1 MMSGSDEAVVCA
13 TRGEPLREVVIRAGS
28 PPVLNLREVWQY
40 RELFWTLASRTVLS
54 RYKQSFGGVFWAFA
68 RPIMTATILT
78 IIFKRLA
85 SLDSGDVP
93 YSLMVMAGVI
103 PWTLFS
109 IGLVNAA
116 NSMVSNTRLI
126 TKTYFPRIIIPTSGV
141 VVALIEF
148 FFGSIVLAVMLAWW
162 RVVPTPAVVALP
174 LFILLA
180 MITAAGIG
188 FWFSAINVLYRD
200 VRQVV
205 GYITG
210 FGMLLSPV
218 GFRSIAVSSDWH
230 WQLVYAINPMVT
242 VINGFRWA
250 LFGTGHVGPNHTA
263 LDPAQAAVSVVSALT
278 LFVSGYLFFRWI
290 EPRFADVI

>member
-1 MMSGSDEAVVCA
+1 MRYSGAFVMAANVTQSDGGV
-13 TRGEPLREVVIRAGS
+13 EVVIRAGS
-28 PPVLNLREVWQY
+28 PPVFDVRELWRF
-40 RELFWTLASRTVLS
+40 RELFWTLASRTVLA

-68 RPIMTATILT
+68 RPIMTAVLLTIL
-78 IIFKRLA
+78 FKRLA
-85 SLDSGDVP
+85 KLDSGDVP
-93 YSLMVMAGVI
+93 YALLVLAGVV

-126 TKTYFPRIIIPTSGV
+126 TKTYFPRIIIPTAGV

-148 FFGSIVLAVMLAWW
+148 FFGSIVLGVMLAWYG
-162 RVVPTPAVVALP
+162 VVPTPGIVAVP
-174 LFILLA
+174 LFVLLA
-180 MITAAGIG
+180 MVTAAGMG
-188 FWFSAINVLYRD
+188 FWLSAINVMYRD

-218 GFRSIAVSSDWH
+218 GFRSLVVPPE
-230 WQLVYAINPMVT
+230 WQTLYAINPMVT

-250 LFGTGHVGPNHTA
+250 LFGKGH
-263 LDPAQAAVSVVSALT
+263 LDPQQAAVSITAAVVL
-278 LFVSGYLFFRWI
+278 LVSGYLFFRRM